1 MYMYTCIY
9 ANQLLYMYTYKYV
22 HVYTYMYAF
31 VNIYI
36 RTHVEII
43 HLSNMHRRQRC
54 ATYD

>member
-1 MYMYTCIY
+1 MYMYIH
-9 ANQLLYMYTYKYV
+9 TYKYV